1 MKANFWYKKK
11 EREKVNQMKKICKEG
26 NNISKFPE
34 SQKNSEDF
42 LGGIVF
48 KTLCFKC
55 KVSDR
60 WMGNYDAICRMMQSE
75 DFKKIILDTLFSK

>member
-1 MKANFWYKKK
+1 
-11 EREKVNQMKKICKEG
+11 MKKICKEG
-26 NNISKFPE
+26 NNFSTFPE

-55 KVSDR
+55 KVSDG
-60 WMGNYDAICRMMQSE
+60 WMGNYDAICHMMQSE
-75 DFKKIILDTLFSK
+75 DLKKKKKNSGYFIFKMKVKE